1 MFLFPERPDFQGVQ
15 TMPWESS
22 RVGGEV
28 LRWGAVFIWLL
39 VSQLGAPG
47 AVGAGLTPDQ
57 VGLIAMAESPEGQQ
71 LAQHYAQRRGVPK
84 EHIFLLPGKPGDEM
98 SRNDWETQARPAI
111 REWLLAEPRRGKI
124 RCLVTCWDV
133 PLRIGRRD
141 PASPEVQARKQFL
154 DQARANH
161 VGQLEKLLEMIES
174 VGRQEKPSPA
184 SGLDAQSS
192 VAEIGQQLDAAIKAA
207 QARAQ
212 QLQGAELQK
221 AEAAL
226 QQIVTAVG
234 GINTLLQ
241 VAAKQPESKKTPEFA
256 ASVALLR
263 GRMEGL
269 LQGLRALESLPDHPS
284 RDIQIFNLLVQ
295 VHGLLGCLQWID
307 HQKELLEKN
316 ETHASFD
323 SELSLILWEDY
334 PLFGWQPNLLH
345 YMFDHIP
352 GKRPVMMVSRLA
364 APSLPLAKGLVDT
377 AVEVEKQGL
386 KGKVYL
392 DARGIPFTPG
402 PQQRGSYG
410 EYDQSLRDLADRLKN
425 HTSLEVILDNEQKLF
440 QPGQCPEAALYCGW
454 YSLGAYVDAFQWQP
468 GAVGYHMA
476 SLEAVTLRDPN
487 HKAWCPS
494 MLARGVCATLGPV
507 AEPYL
512 AAFPLPDDFF
522 SLLLTGK
529 YSLVEVYYRT
539 VPFTSWQ
546 MVLVGDPLYNPYR
559 VTHPLSEEHLPERI
573 RLGKID

>member
-1 MFLFPERPDFQGVQ
+1 MLL
-15 TMPWESS
+15 
-22 RVGGEV
+22 VGIGW
-28 LRWGAVFIWLL
+28 LGFWGAADAWAELRPEQIGL
-39 VSQLGAPG
+39 V
-47 AVGAGLTPDQ
+47 
-57 VGLIAMAESPEGQQ
+57 AMAQSPEGQQ

-84 EHIFLLPGKPGDEM
+84 EHILLLPGKPGEDM
-98 SRNDWETQARPAI
+98 SRTEWEEHVRPAL
-111 REWLLAEPRRGKI
+111 RAWLQAEARQEKI

-133 PLRIGRRD
+133 PLRIARRD
-141 PASPEVQARKQFL
+141 PASPEVQTRKDFFARS
-154 DQARANH
+154 RANH
-161 VGQLEKLLEMIES
+161 VGQIAKVLEMLQS
-174 VGRQEKPSPA
+174 VGQQEKPSESP
-184 SGLDAQSS
+184 SLDPETPVSQ
-192 VAEIGQQLDAAIKAA
+192 IGQQLDAAMKGA

-212 QLQGAELQK
+212 SLQGQELQR
-221 AEAAL
+221 AETAL
-226 QQIVTAVG
+226 QQVLTVVG
-234 GINTLLQ
+234 GINALLQ

-269 LQGLRALESLPDHPS
+269 QQGLRALDSLPDSPA

-323 SELSLILWEDY
+323 SELSLILWDDY

-345 YMFDHIP
+345 YMFDRLP

-364 APSLPLAKGLVDT
+364 APSLQLAKGLVDT
-377 AVEVEKQGL
+377 AIEVEKQGL

-410 EYDQSLRDLADRLKN
+410 EYDQSLRDLADRLKA
-425 HTSLEVILDNEQKLF
+425 HTNLEVILDNEQKLF
-440 QPGQCPEAALYCGW
+440 QAGQCPEAALYCGW

-476 SLEAVTLRDPN
+476 SIEAVTLRDPN

-529 YSLVEVYYRT
+529 YTLVEVYYRT

-546 MVLVGDPLYNPYR
+546 MVLVGDPLYNPFR
-559 VTHPLSEEHLPERI
+559 AKPALSEDHLPDRI
-573 RLGKID
+573 RQPELPVQELPAKP

>member
-1 MFLFPERPDFQGVQ
+1 LDPETP
-15 TMPWESS
+15 
-22 RVGGEV
+22 
-28 LRWGAVFIWLL
+28 
-39 VSQLGAPG
+39 VSQ
-47 AVGAGLTPDQ
+47 
-57 VGLIAMAESPEGQQ
+57 
-71 LAQHYAQRRGVPK
+71 
-84 EHIFLLPGKPGDEM
+84 
-98 SRNDWETQARPAI
+98 
-111 REWLLAEPRRGKI
+111 
-124 RCLVTCWDV
+124 
-133 PLRIGRRD
+133 
-141 PASPEVQARKQFL
+141 
-154 DQARANH
+154 
-161 VGQLEKLLEMIES
+161 
-174 VGRQEKPSPA
+174 
-184 SGLDAQSS
+184 
-192 VAEIGQQLDAAIKAA
+192 IGQQLDAAMKGA

-212 QLQGAELQK
+212 SLQGQELQR
-221 AEAAL
+221 AETAL
-226 QQIVTAVG
+226 QQVLTVVG
-234 GINTLLQ
+234 GINALLQ

-256 ASVALLR
+256 ASVAFLR

-269 LQGLRALESLPDHPS
+269 LQGLHALETLPDS
-284 RDIQIFNLLVQ
+284 SVRDIQIFNLLVQ

-323 SELSLILWEDY
+323 SELSLILWDDY

-345 YMFDHIP
+345 YMFDRLP

-364 APSLPLAKGLVDT
+364 APSLELAKRLVDT
-377 AVEVEKQGL
+377 AIEVEKQGL

-410 EYDQSLRDLADRLKN
+410 EYDQSLRDLADRLKT
-425 HTSLEVILDNEQKLF
+425 HTRLEVVLDNEQKLF

-476 SLEAVTLRDPN
+476 SIEAVTLRDAN

-494 MLARGVCATLGPV
+494 MLARGVCATLGPA

-529 YSLVEVYYRT
+529 YTLAEVYYRT

-546 MVLVGDPLYNPYR
+546 MVLVGDPLYNPFR
-559 VTHPLSEEHLPERI
+559 AKPALSEEQLPERI
-573 RLGKID
+573 RQPSLPGQSPPEKP

>member
-1 MFLFPERPDFQGVQ
+1 MQLTFHMIPRTTRLCLLRRWELVGLLWVAWSGLMGVSAL
-15 TMPWESS
+15 WAE
-22 RVGGEV
+22 
-28 LRWGAVFIWLL
+28 
-39 VSQLGAPG
+39 
-47 AVGAGLTPDQ
+47 LTPEQ
-57 VGLIAMAESPEGQQ
+57 IGLIAMADSPEGQQ

-84 EHIFLLPGKPGDEM
+84 EHILLLPGKPGDEM
-98 SRNDWETQARPAI
+98 SRKDWETQARPAI
-111 REWLLAEPRRGKI
+111 RSWLLAEPRKEKI

-154 DQARANH
+154 QQARGSH
-161 VGQLEKLLEMIES
+161 VDQLSKVLEMLES
-174 VGRQEKPSPA
+174 VGRQEKPPTPA
-184 SGLDAQSS
+184 PLDAQMA
-192 VAEIGQQLDAAIKAA
+192 VPDIGQRLDAAIKAA
-207 QARAQ
+207 QTRAQ
-212 QLQGAELQK
+212 SLQGAELQK
-221 AEAAL
+221 AETTL
-226 QQIVTAVG
+226 QQAITIVG

-241 VAAKQPESKKTPEFA
+241 VAAKQPESKKTPDFA
-256 ASVALLR
+256 ASVALLQ
-263 GRMEGL
+263 GRTEGI
-269 LQGLRALESLPDHPS
+269 LQGLRALESLPDSPA

-307 HQKELLEKN
+307 HQTQLLEKN

-345 YMFDHIP
+345 YAFDRLA

-364 APSLPLAKGLVDT
+364 APSLQLAKGLVDT
-377 AVEVEKQGL
+377 AIEVEKQGL

-410 EYDQSLRDLADRLKN
+410 EYDQSLRDLADRLKT
-425 HTSLEVILDNEQKLF
+425 HTKLEVILDNDQKLF
-440 QPGQCPEAALYCGW
+440 QPGQCPEAAIYCGW
-454 YSLGAYVDAFQWQP
+454 YSLGSYVDAFQWQP

-476 SLEAVTLRDPN
+476 SIEAVTLRDPN

-507 AEPYL
+507 SEPYL

-539 VPFTSWQ
+539 TPFTSWQ
-546 MVLVGDPLYNPYR
+546 MVLVGDPLYNPFR
-559 VTHPLSEEHLPERI
+559 AKPALAEEHLPQRI
-573 RLGKID
+573 RHPEQPAQALAIKP

>member
-1 MFLFPERPDFQGVQ
+1 MVFWGWRFHRTWWVFLAGIGWSGLWGPPVAWAELKPE
-15 TMPWESS
+15 E
-22 RVGGEV
+22 
-28 LRWGAVFIWLL
+28 I
-39 VSQLGAPG
+39 
-47 AVGAGLTPDQ
+47 
-57 VGLIAMAESPEGQQ
+57 GLIAMSQSAEGQK
-71 LAQHYAQRRGVPK
+71 LAQHYAQRRGIPQ
-84 EHIFLLPGKPGDEM
+84 EHIFLLQGKPGDEM
-98 SRNDWETQARPAI
+98 SRKDWEERVRPAL
-111 REWLLAEPRRGKI
+111 RSWLQVEGRQEKI

-141 PASPEVQARKQFL
+141 PASPEVQTRKDFL
-154 DQARANH
+154 TRARATH
-161 VGQLEKLLEMIES
+161 VGQLVRVLEMIES
-174 VGRQEKPSPA
+174 VGRQEKPSALP
-184 SGLDAQSS
+184 SLDPEMPVPQ
-192 VAEIGQQLDAAIKAA
+192 IGQQLDTALKAA

-212 QLQGAELQK
+212 GLQGAELQK

-226 QQIVTAVG
+226 QQVLTMIG
-234 GINTLLQ
+234 GGNALLQ

-256 ASVALLR
+256 ASAALLR
-263 GRMEGL
+263 GRMEGIQ
-269 LQGLRALESLPDHPS
+269 QGLRALDSLPDSPA
-284 RDIQIFNLLVQ
+284 RDIQIFHLLVQ
-295 VHGLLGCLQWID
+295 VHGLLGCVQWID
-307 HQKELLEKN
+307 HQKELLDKN

-323 SELSLILWEDY
+323 SELSLILWDNY

-345 YMFDHIP
+345 YMFDRLP

-364 APSLPLAKGLVDT
+364 APSLELAMRLVDT
-377 AVEVEKQGL
+377 AIEVEKQGL

-392 DARGIPFTPG
+392 DARGIPFTPS

-410 EYDQSLRDLADRLKN
+410 EYDQSLRDLADRLKA
-425 HTSLEVILDNEQKLF
+425 HSSLEVVLDNEQKLF

-476 SLEAVTLRDPN
+476 SIEAVTLRDAN

-529 YSLVEVYYRT
+529 YTLVEVYYHT
-539 VPFTSWQ
+539 MPMTSWQ
-546 MVLVGDPLYNPYR
+546 MVLVGDPLYNPFR
-559 VTHPLSEEHLPERI
+559 AQPALSEDHLPQRMRHPES
-573 RLGKID
+573 LMSELSVKP

>member
-1 MFLFPERPDFQGVQ
+1 MLPKFPRVSGFSGSWWLVGLLWMCSGGVMG
-15 TMPWESS
+15 TS
-22 RVGGEV
+22 
-28 LRWGAVFIWLL
+28 AVWAELKSEQI
-39 VSQLGAPG
+39 
-47 AVGAGLTPDQ
+47 
-57 VGLIAMAESPEGQQ
+57 GLIAMAESPEGQQ

-84 EHIFLLPGKPGDEM
+84 EHIFLLPGKLGDEM
-98 SRNDWETQARPAI
+98 SRKDWETLARPAI
-111 REWLLAEPRRGKI
+111 RRWLLAEPRREKI

-141 PASPEVQARKQFL
+141 PGGPEAQNRKQFL
-154 DQARANH
+154 DQARSSQVA
-161 VGQLEKLLEMIES
+161 QLEKVLEMIES
-174 VGRQEKPSPA
+174 VGRQEKPPPVA
-184 SGLDAQSS
+184 GLDSQMSAP
-192 VAEIGQQLDAAIKAA
+192 EIGQLLDAAIKAA
-207 QARAQ
+207 QARSQ

-226 QQIVTAVG
+226 QQIVAAVG
-234 GINTLLQ
+234 GIHTLLQ
-241 VAAKQPESKKTPEFA
+241 VAAKQAESKKTPELA
-256 ASVALLR
+256 ASMALLR
-263 GRMEGL
+263 GRMEGI
-269 LQGLRALESLPDHPS
+269 LQGLRALESLPDSPA
-284 RDIQIFNLLVQ
+284 RDIQICNLLVQ

-345 YMFDHIP
+345 YMFDRLP

-364 APSLPLAKGLVDT
+364 APSLSLAKALVDT
-377 AVEVEKQGL
+377 AIEVEQQGL

-410 EYDQSLRDLADRLKN
+410 EYDQSLRDLADRLKT
-425 HTSLEVILDNEQKLF
+425 HTNLEVLLDNEQKLF

-476 SLEAVTLRDPN
+476 SIEAVTLRDPK

-539 VPFTSWQ
+539 APFTSWQ
-546 MVLVGDPLYNPYR
+546 MVLVGDPLYNPFR
-559 VTHPLSEEHLPERI
+559 LTHPLAEEHLPERI
-573 RLGKID
+573 RPPEQPAPELPAKP